1 MRLDRGL
8 RIELVAGGET
18 RSLERLRRLLPRE
31 RVGETYPRLCPCAAR
46 ERRTPLLDR
55 PVWLVRSRG
64 ATIVRTAAFKA
75 PVAHRGRNYREAVPL
90 ALITGAARA
99 NSIAAGITPRLTA
112 DGWDVVTSDLEN
124 ADIVCDLSEP
134 TGPQTL
140 VDAVNRDHGAISAL
154 VLSHAH
160 DVQTGIY
167 DTTAD
172 SFDRHVAINARASL
186 LLIAAFARQI
196 PESGGAIVALT
207 SDATTGNLPYGA
219 SKGALDRIVIS
230 AARELGPRAV
240 SANVLNPGPI
250 DTGWMD
256 DALRSALMEQH
267 PLGRL
272 GTPSD
277 IAGVVSFL
285 VSPEG
290 RWVSGQLLHA
300 DGAFSAR
307 F

>member
-1 MRLDRGL
+1 M
-8 RIELVAGGET
+8 
-18 RSLERLRRLLPRE
+18 
-31 RVGETYPRLCPCAAR
+31 
-46 ERRTPLLDR
+46 
-55 PVWLVRSRG
+55 
-64 ATIVRTAAFKA
+64 
-75 PVAHRGRNYREAVPL
+75 
-90 ALITGAARA
+90 
-99 NSIAAGITPRLTA
+99 
-112 DGWDVVTSDLEN
+112 
-124 ADIVCDLSEP
+124 
-134 TGPQTL
+134 
-140 VDAVNRDHGAISAL
+140 
-154 VLSHAH
+154 
-160 DVQTGIY
+160 QTGIY

-230 AARELGPRAV
+230 AARELGPRAI

-256 DALRSALMEQH
+256 DALRSALIEQH

-307 F
+307 L